1 MRSTIRTI
9 AVLSASIAVT
19 AVAGGTPGAPPAVG
33 VAGIPE
39 AARQFIRHGVK
50 DAPAKQDGHIRLA
63 TYNIH
68 ELYDEHDDPE
78 LSGRQDDL
86 ARTMP
91 EARRLATA
99 DAISRIDADI
109 LALQEVESLR
119 ALLWYRDGW
128 LSAMGYAH
136 AASIDV
142 GHPIGMEQAVLSRY
156 PILETRTWED
166 RQIGMHPELYRG
178 RPNRDA
184 GQPMF
189 FRRSP
194 LLVELDLDSAGP
206 DAPEH
211 RRLTLLV
218 VHFKTGT
225 GSEPWRAA
233 EGAALAEIAKEL
245 LAERPERRLVIL
257 GDFAGEMAEGH
268 PAPLLESGF
277 HDIFTDASNG
287 DDATAT
293 SIGGRRDCLI
303 LVGDNARAWVE
314 GTPRFVLGTPAPP
327 AGIDRDLGLRM
338 PGLASEH
345 YPVVVDL
352 APAKGP

>member
-9 AVLSASIAVT
+9 AVLSASIAVSGP
-19 AVAGGTPGAPPAVG
+19 VSGAPAPTG
-33 VAGIPE
+33 VPGIPE

-50 DAPAKQDGHIRLA
+50 DAPARQDGHIRLA

-68 ELYDEHDDPE
+68 ELYDEQDDPA

-86 ARTMP
+86 ARTMS
-91 EARRLATA
+91 EVRRLATA
-99 DAISRIDADI
+99 EAISRIDADI
-109 LALQEVESLR
+109 LALQEVESLE
-119 ALLWYRDGW
+119 ALRWYREAH
-128 LSAMGYAH
+128 LSGLGYTH
-136 AASIDV
+136 AASVDV
-142 GHPIGMEQAVLSRY
+142 GHPIGMEQAVLSRF
-156 PILETRTWED
+156 PILETRTWAD
-166 RQIGMHPELYRG
+166 RQIGVHPELYRG

-233 EGAALAEIAKEL
+233 EGAALGEIAKEL

-257 GDFAGEMAEGH
+257 GDFAGEPGEGH
-268 PAPLLESGF
+268 LSALLESGF
-277 HDIFTDASNG
+277 HDIFTDARQG